1 MLGVIFL
8 EKEDKLKF
16 PTFGFVGGRGR
27 TFQIFEV
34 KGTNGMCS
42 HSLTLFFYIIVLKS
56 NPFHVLMY
64 HICAL
69 NRSTIVLSVLMMF
82 LLFFVFIAHAFID
95 LFVELLQCL
104 IY

>member
-16 PTFGFVGGRGR
+16 PTFGFVGSRGT

-42 HSLTLFFYIIVLKS
+42 HSLTLFF
-56 NPFHVLMY
+56 HVPMY
-64 HICAL
+64 HICVL